1 MENESIRTAMKIAGL
16 EIERDSLQRCV
27 TELESTI
34 AAQAAVIERVRGYSS
49 YMKQFGPQDK
59 LDRILNS
66 APAVEC
72 PGCKERDGVI
82 RWLGDATQVDSFY
95 GLESDRWELASE
107 AAAER
112 GNFGEPTDDDLAEGW
127 RRCVALAMEYER
139 SQAPQDKEGE

>member
-1 MENESIRTAMKIAGL
+1 MKNEATRTAMKIAGL

-34 AAQAAVIERVRGYSS
+34 AAQAAVIEAVRFLVGEMKIDIDSLTLPGYP
-49 YMKQFGPQDK
+49 KRED
-59 LDRILNS
+59 D
-66 APAVEC
+66 PAQYVA
-72 PGCKERDGVI
+72 R
-82 RWLGDATQVDSFY
+82 
-95 GLESDRWELASE
+95 GLESDRWELAIE

-139 SQAPQDKEGE
+139 SQAHQDKEVGG